1 MILTH
6 SKPIVSV
13 WQDEAM
19 MRRTASTVARLHG
32 VPVPESL
39 QSSEPQLW
47 AKIEQFM
54 RTVSGEYADPLK
66 TQR

>member
-1 MILTH
+1 M
-6 SKPIVSV
+6 S
-13 WQDEAM
+13 
-19 MRRTASTVARLHG
+19 RTASIVARLHA

-54 RTVSGEYADPLK
+54 RTVCGEYADPVK